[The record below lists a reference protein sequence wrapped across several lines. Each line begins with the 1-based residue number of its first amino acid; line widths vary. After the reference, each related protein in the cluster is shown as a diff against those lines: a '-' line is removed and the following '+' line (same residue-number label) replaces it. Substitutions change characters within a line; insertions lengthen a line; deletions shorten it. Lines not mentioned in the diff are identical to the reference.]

1 MHRRA
6 LGRVGRRILPRATTV
21 ALTALAVLLAAGCS
35 HLSSPSGPGGKAT
48 KTALMSCGR
57 SKSAADVPV
66 DIEIA
71 RGNVPCGTALS
82 VEQQYAVAIRS
93 GKAPGN
99 GGGGPVRVDGWTCEG
114 FATPVVLKTGKAS
127 RCVKDGEEILAV
139 LPLPSGSAGSGSA
152 GSSSGSAGSPG

>member
-139 LPLPSGSAGSGSA
+139 LPLPSGSSG
-152 GSSSGSAGSPG
+152 SSGSAGTSG

>member
-71 RGNVPCGTALS
+71 RGSVPCGTALS
-82 VEQQYAVAIRS
+82 IEQQYAVAIRS

-99 GGGGPVRVDGWTCEG
+99 GGGGPVRVSGWTCEG

-139 LPLPSGSAGSGSA
+139 LPLPSGSSG
-152 GSSSGSAGSPG
+152 SSGSAGTSG

>member
-82 VEQQYAVAIRS
+82 IEQQYAVAIRA

-99 GGGGPVRVDGWTCEG
+99 GGGGPVRVGGWTCEG

-139 LPLPSGSAGSGSA
+139 LPLPSGSSG
-152 GSSSGSAGSPG
+152 SSGSAGTSG

>member
-57 SKSAADVPV
+57 SKTAADVPV

-99 GGGGPVRVDGWTCEG
+99 GGGGPVRVSGWTCEG

-139 LPLPSGSAGSGSA
+139 LPLPSGSSG
-152 GSSSGSAGSPG
+152 SSGSAGTSG

>member
-1 MHRRA
+1 MHRRG
-6 LGRVGRRILPRATTV
+6 LGRTGRRILPPPARV
-21 ALTALAVLLAAGCS
+21 ALTALIVLLVAGCG
-35 HLSSPSGPGGKAT
+35 HLSSSSGSTGRAT

-57 SKSAADVPV
+57 SKTAANVPV

-71 RGNVPCGTALS
+71 RGSVPCGTALAI
-82 VEQQYAVAIRS
+82 EQEYAVAIRS

-99 GGGGPVRVDGWTCEG
+99 GGGGPVKVGGWTCEG

-139 LPLPSGSAGSGSA
+139 LPLPSGSSG
-152 GSSSGSAGSPG
+152 SSGSAGTSG

>member
-6 LGRVGRRILPRATTV
+6 LGRPGRLILPPSAGA
-21 ALTALAVLLAAGCS
+21 ALTALVVLLVAGCG
-35 HLSSPSGPGGKAT
+35 HLSAPSGSTGKAT

-57 SKSAADVPV
+57 SKTAADVPV

-71 RGNVPCGTALS
+71 RGSVPCGTALTI
-82 VEQQYAVAIRS
+82 EREYAVAIRS

-99 GGGGPVRVDGWTCEG
+99 GGGGPVRVGGWTCEG

-127 RCVKDGEEILAV
+127 KCVKDGEEILAI
-139 LPLPSGSAGSGSA
+139 LPLPSGSSG
-152 GSSSGSAGSPG
+152 SSGSSGTSG

>member
-99 GGGGPVRVDGWTCEG
+99 GGGGPVRVGGWTCEG

-127 RCVKDGEEILAV
+127 KCVKDGEEILAV
-139 LPLPSGSAGSGSA
+139 LPLPSGSSG
-152 GSSSGSAGSPG
+152 SSGSAGTSG